1 MAKQIIYGDDARKN
15 IYAWLKA
22 VADAVRVTMWPKG
35 RNVILERSY
44 GTPTVTNDW
53 VTVAKEIELE
63 DKYENIWASLI
74 KEVANKTNDAAGDG
88 TTTATILADAIAKEW
103 LRYITSGVNPFA
115 LSRWLHK
122 AVSVLTKKISEISI
136 KVDTKEQ
143 VKQIASL
150 SAQDESVWTLIADVM
165 EEVWGNGVITV
176 EEGKSIGL
184 TKEVVTGM
192 QFKNWYISPY
202 FVTDSSRME
211 AIIENTPILITDKK
225 ISAIK
230 DIIWLLEKL
239 WTSWKR
245 DLVIIADDLDW
256 EALGTIVLNKLR
268 WTLNILAVKAPGFGD
283 RKKEIMKDI
292 AALTWATVITEE
304 IWLKLEEATLDMLG
318 SAKKVVSNK
327 DTTTIVDWE
336 GEATTIQ
343 SRVDEIVVHMKN
355 TSSDYDKEKLQERLA
370 RISGGVAVIK
380 VWAATEMEMKN
391 KKFKIEDALNAT
403 RAAIEEGIVA
413 WGGTV
418 LVKLLSDIDS
428 WDYSDEDER
437 IGAEIIKAAVQYP
450 IIQIANNAGYKWDSV
465 VEKVKDNKDLN
476 HGFNAGIWVYGDMV
490 AMWII
495 DPAKVERVALEN
507 AVSAAAMVL
516 TTECVVAELSTPDT
530 PTVPTSWG
538 MWGMWWM
545 PGMY

>member
-370 RISGGVAVIK
+370 KLSGGVAVLRIGG
-380 VWAATEMEMKN
+380 ATEVEVKER
-391 KKFKIEDALNAT
+391 KDRVDDAEN
-403 RAAIEEGIVA
+403 R
-413 WGGTV
+413 
-418 LVKLLSDIDS
+418 
-428 WDYSDEDER
+428 R
-437 IGAEIIKAAVQYP
+437 R
-450 IIQIANNAGYKWDSV
+450 
-465 VEKVKDNKDLN
+465 DNKSSSSIPYHTDSKQCRIQMR
-476 HGFNAGIWVYGDMV
+476 FCSR
-490 AMWII
+490 
-495 DPAKVERVALEN
+495 KSER
-507 AVSAAAMVL
+507 
-516 TTECVVAELSTPDT
+516 
-530 PTVPTSWG
+530 
-538 MWGMWWM
+538 
-545 PGMY
+545 